1 MYRLK
6 KGTQE
11 LSMEIKNFRAGGK
24 KIQKNPETIS
34 KQN

>member
-11 LSMEIKNFRAGGK
+11 LSMEIKNFRAGGE
-24 KIQKNPETIS
+24 KNPKES
-34 KQN
+34 